1 MKRNYFMLISAMILL
16 LALTGCS
23 SDKGVKYTESMIKN
37 EVSIK
42 GERDFSIGNVDCKNL
57 YGAGGNSYYLFDS
70 EKDAIKAFETIK
82 SEWIDY
88 GCPVEETDVSING
101 IQNDVMDAVSI
112 GYFYRTGNLIISTDD
127 TSVGLDPEF
136 GDALD
141 EFYDQLRNHP
151 DEFYAQ
157 FKDSHDSIQQTW
169 P

>member
-1 MKRNYFMLISAMILL
+1 
-16 LALTGCS
+16 
-23 SDKGVKYTESMIKN
+23 
-37 EVSIK
+37 
-42 GERDFSIGNVDCKNL
+42 
-57 YGAGGNSYYLFDS
+57 
-70 EKDAIKAFETIK
+70 
-82 SEWIDY
+82 
-88 GCPVEETDVSING
+88 
-101 IQNDVMDAVSI
+101 MDAVSI

-141 EFYDQLRNHP
+141 EFYDRLRNHP